1 LALFT
6 DFPSPLIS
14 SRSFFPLEK
23 NSGSGTC
30 RGTVWVSKFEK
41 NQAGRGSRQTEKVRD
56 ELAGLFDFA
65 WRFS

>member
-1 LALFT
+1 MT
-6 DFPSPLIS
+6 S
-14 SRSFFPLEK
+14 SRLFLWLEK
-23 NSGSGTC
+23 HSGFGTC

-41 NQAGRGSRQTEKVRD
+41 DQAGQGSQQTEKVRD